1 MKELTAVFNV
11 SISDEILELLRSR
24 GVEEYTLFP
33 RCHGVGKVTGP
44 RNDDHTWPGFN
55 ATVIAVVDDDV
66 ARRAM
71 EALQEF
77 REGTGGRKAGV
88 FAYTKGVDSTLA
100 PPSPPDAAARGP
112 R

>member
-1 MKELTAVFNV
+1 MKELTVVFNV
-11 SISDEILELLRSR
+11 SISDEILELLRGR

-55 ATVIAVVDDDV
+55 ATIVAVVEDAV
-66 ARRAM
+66 AQRAM
-71 EALQEF
+71 AALQEF

-88 FAYTKGVDSTLA
+88 FAYTKPVEAVLA
-100 PPSPPDAAARGP
+100 APLRG
-112 R
+112 